1 MNQRKKN
8 RRKQKKLIFNFKTK
22 MENYEKLKEIGKGSY
37 GVVWLVK
44 SVREKKNVKFFF

>member
-1 MNQRKKN
+1 
-8 RRKQKKLIFNFKTK
+8 

-44 SVREKKNVKFFF
+44 SVREKKNVNFLLIFFNNFF

>member
-1 MNQRKKN
+1 
-8 RRKQKKLIFNFKTK
+8 

-44 SVREKKNVKFFF
+44 TKKEKKNVSYF

>member
-1 MNQRKKN
+1 
-8 RRKQKKLIFNFKTK
+8 

-44 SVREKKNVKFFF
+44 SVREKKNVKFLIFFFPFST